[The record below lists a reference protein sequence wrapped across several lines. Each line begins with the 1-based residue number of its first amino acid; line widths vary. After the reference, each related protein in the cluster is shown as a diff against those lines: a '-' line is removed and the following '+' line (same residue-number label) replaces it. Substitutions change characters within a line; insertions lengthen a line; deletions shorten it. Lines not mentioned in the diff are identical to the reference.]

1 MNPRKKEVIAICL
14 DTFVKKGLS
23 ETTVRDLSGA
33 LNLQSG
39 GIYWWFKDKNE
50 AVVTCAEE
58 AALILEDK
66 LIVPTFSSLD
76 NPDKMMDELFERAD
90 EMRDI
95 MRFFTSVCMLQK
107 YQEQMRPVLLRLMER
122 YEYYTK
128 QFAERL
134 KCSGEELTPYFCIA
148 VAAVTNY
155 MMFGEKGYI
164 YPQIELIKKVLF
176 KFIENAG
183 GGTH

>member
-1 MNPRKKEVIAICL
+1 MNQRKKEVVAICL

-23 ETTVRDLSGA
+23 ETTVRDLSSA

-66 LIVPTFSSLD
+66 LIVPTFLSL
-76 NPDKMMDELFERAD
+76 NTPDKMMDELFARAD

-107 YQEQMRPVLLRLMER
+107 YEEQMRPVLLRLTER
-122 YEYYTK
+122 YEFYTTK
-128 QFAERL
+128 FAERL
-134 KCSGEELTPYFCIA
+134 KCSTEEITPYFCIA
-148 VAAVTNY
+148 VTAVTNY
-155 MMFGEKGYI
+155 MMFNEKGYI
-164 YPQIELIKKVLF
+164 IPQIELIKSALL

-183 GGTH
+183 GGTR